1 MRRLSSRAR
10 EHGRERILRI
20 FEIVTIVATS
30 IILAYLAAI
39 SIWGLEVLWAPSTEV
54 KEPYTVIRVEAFQ
67 FGWRFI
73 YPNGTTS
80 VETLYLEKGKLY
92 RLDITSRD
100 VAHSFFVPELG
111 LKMDAIPGYINTL
124 WVKVDKPGQ
133 YVIVC
138 AELCG
143 FGHYAMIAYMVVQ

>member
-1 MRRLSSRAR
+1 VRRLSSRVR
-10 EHGRERILRI
+10 ERGRERILRV
-20 FEIVTIVATS
+20 FEITTIVATS
-30 IILAYLAAI
+30 LILAYLAVVTI
-39 SIWGLEVLWAPSTEV
+39 KGLEILWAPTTEV
-54 KEPYTVIRVEAFQ
+54 KEPYMVIRVEAFQ

-73 YPNGTTS
+73 YPNGTAS
-80 VETLYLEKGKLY
+80 IGTLYIEKGKLY

-111 LKMDAIPGYINTL
+111 LKMDAIPGYVNIL

-133 YVIVC
+133 YIIVC

-143 FGHYAMIAYMVVQ
+143 FGHYAMIAYIVVQ